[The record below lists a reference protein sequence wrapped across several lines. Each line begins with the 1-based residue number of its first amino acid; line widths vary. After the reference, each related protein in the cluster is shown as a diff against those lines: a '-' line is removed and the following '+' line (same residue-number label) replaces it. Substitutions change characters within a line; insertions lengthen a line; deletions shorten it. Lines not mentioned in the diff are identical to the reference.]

1 MTSYNYGQ
9 YIAEAIDSVLI
20 QTYKDW
26 ELIIIDDGSDDDS
39 MDVITKYTDKYPDKI
54 RCYTHKDHSNKG
66 IKDTNEFAFAKVN
79 GKYTAFLESDDIW
92 KPDCLEKKVNALN
105 LNPSASIVFS
115 GIDLLLENDF
125 DATRHRNYLKYSRFI
140 GVKCIDKPKNLLRM
154 ILFRNPIISFSNI
167 VIRSEILS
175 EFKIDKEHETWSDWQ
190 LVIHAALLGDFTYI
204 DEELLYWRL
213 HNKSHNFG
221 YMKTAFETTSHSF
234 KLMMS
239 KRINTFEQRSM
250 NTKLPKYPFPMRLL
264 IYKFLHDLSFS
275 LKHPK
280 VAWSEIKRKFEK

>member
-1 MTSYNYGQ
+1 MTSYNYGR

-26 ELIIIDDGSDDDS
+26 ELIIVDDGSNDDS
-39 MDVITKYTDKYPDKI
+39 FNVISKYTDKYPDKI
-54 RCYTHKDHSNKG
+54 HCYTHKGHANKG
-66 IKDTNEFAFAKVN
+66 IKETNELAFSKVN
-79 GKYTAFLESDDIW
+79 GKFTAFLESDDIW
-92 KPDCLEKKVNALN
+92 KFDCLEKKVNALN
-105 LNPSASIVFS
+105 VNPSASIVFS

-140 GVKCIDKPKNLLRM
+140 GMKCKDKPKNLLRM

-167 VIRSEILS
+167 VVRTEVLS
-175 EFKIDKEHETWSDWQ
+175 EFKIDKENEIWSDWQ

-204 DEELLYWRL
+204 DNDLLFWRL
-213 HNKSHNFG
+213 HKKSQNFG
-221 YMKTAFETTSHSF
+221 YMMTAFETKSHSF
-234 KLMMS
+234 KLLMS
-239 KRINTFEQRSM
+239 ERINTYEKKNM
-250 NTKLPKYPFPMRLL
+250 IAKLPKYPFPITLL
-264 IYKFLHDLSFS
+264 IYKLFHDLSFS